1 MTFATFFVGFG
12 LLFVAAISTA
22 LFGGALFYL
31 LRSAWGMTR
40 CLVDRASPRRERV
53 PATPVQGGEWQ
64 QAD

>member
-12 LLFVAAISTA
+12 LLFVATISTA

-31 LRSAWGMTR
+31 VRSAWAMTR
-40 CLVDRASPRRERV
+40 YLVSRAPPRRERAPV
-53 PATPVQGGEWQ
+53 MPVQGGEWQ